1 MHRSAHR
8 VSGGVLFAA
17 LCAAAPIALARKD
30 IKTNPMPADQVL
42 GRASGQAYYMTRD
55 VRPAPQAVSD
65 AYGWTVRVL
74 TTPPRPA
81 PTERFGRGGG
91 NLPPSG

>member
-17 LCAAAPIALARKD
+17 LCAAAPIALAQKD